1 MRNDSLWDNLL
12 FRWVVKNAAGLQ
24 RARLMFVGSA
34 PLNGDILTFMRAT
47 VGCVVST
54 IVVKSVINHNAYF
67 TINYKTFAGFI
78 TRCEY
83 VIHANTCLLCF
94 R

>member
-1 MRNDSLWDNLL
+1 MWDNLL

-54 IVVKSVINHNAYF
+54 IAVNSVINHNTYF
-67 TINYKTFAGFI
+67 TISYKTFVGFI
-78 TRCEY
+78 ERY
-83 VIHANTCLLCF
+83 VNT
-94 R
+94 